1 MKLLRL
7 QPISSTKKLIIII
20 QDGERA
26 YLMVRLSI
34 MSGYVSKIFCSS
46 SKETEPFPSV
56 SA

>member
-1 MKLLRL
+1 MRPKTFNEGCTAMKLLRL

-34 MSGYVSKIFCSS
+34 MSGYVSKIF
-46 SKETEPFPSV
+46 
-56 SA
+56 